1 MKIIAIS
8 LGGSIILRNDEIN
21 IEFLKGFKKLINKE
35 KNTKFIIV
43 TGGGFISKK
52 YADAAAL
59 FTSSNYIM
67 DELGIRLTRANATL
81 VASMFNLTKIARSID
96 QIKEGLI
103 ASRVVV
109 AGGLMPGISTD
120 AVTALAAEASDC
132 KELIN
137 ISRSGGIYADRSGK
151 GKENERN
158 KFAKEI
164 SYQEL
169 LNYAMEKDKRTA
181 RSNFIF
187 DTIACRIAQRSGI
200 KLHFVG
206 EKTEEIEKAIKG
218 KQHVGT
224 VVYK

>member
-1 MKIIAIS
+1 MRIVAIS

-21 IEFLKGFKKLINKE
+21 VEFLKNFKKLVLKE

-52 YADAAAL
+52 YADVAAL

-103 ASRVVV
+103 ANRIVVS
-109 AGGLMPGISTD
+109 GGIMPGVTTD
-120 AVTALAAEASDC
+120 AVTALAAEACDC

-137 ISRSGGIYADRSGK
+137 ISRSGGIYADRTGK
-151 GKENERN
+151 GKED

-164 SYQEL
+164 SYQAL
-169 LNYAMEKDKRTA
+169 LAYAMEKDKRTA

-200 KLHFVG
+200 RLHFVG
-206 EKTEEIEKAIKG
+206 EKMDEIEKAIKG
-218 KQHVGT
+218 KPHVGT
-224 VVYK
+224 TIYR